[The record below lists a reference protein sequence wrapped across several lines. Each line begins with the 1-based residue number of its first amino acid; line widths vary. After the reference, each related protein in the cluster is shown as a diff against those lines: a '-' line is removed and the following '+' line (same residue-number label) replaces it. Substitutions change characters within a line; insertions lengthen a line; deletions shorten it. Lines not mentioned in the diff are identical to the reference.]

1 MGFLLSGPGLTLIAL
16 VVGLFSFQAWKVT
29 YKTKIIAETKH
40 EIVVDST
47 KEGIKKNEKATK
59 VRERVKL
66 DPSWADRMFEE
77 RYCRDCKT
85 GTMR

>member
-1 MGFLLSGPGLTLIAL
+1 MGFWLSRYGLMLIAL
-16 VVGLFSFQAWKVT
+16 ITSVVGFQGWKLH
-29 YKTKIIAETKH
+29 YKHKIVAETKQ
-40 EIVVDST
+40 EIIVDST
-47 KEGIKKNEKATK
+47 KEGVKKNEKATK